1 MLKTM
6 GKKKLFRFHKGG
18 LDESMKTCVK
28 VKNLRDIEQRVKI
41 YYNEMGAN
49 IQSVEIES
57 RPVDDSERLGDDWE
71 NTYYVIAHTKD
82 AKFVAGMCNFYDDK
96 SCAMY
101 EWQKYIW
108 YLIFSCYMIVCITL
122 SIVIY
127 VYDILGKLGKLIKDK
142 YIFPVY
148 DYLEKKCDLW
158 D

>member
-1 MLKTM
+1 MLETM
-6 GKKKLFRFHKGG
+6 GKKRLFRFHKGG

-28 VKNLRDIEQRVKI
+28 VENLKDIEQRVKI

-57 RPVDDSERLGDDWE
+57 RSVDDSERLGDDWE
-71 NTYYVIAHTKD
+71 NTYHVIAHTKD

-96 SCAMY
+96 SCSMD

-108 YLIFSCYMIVCITL
+108 YLLFSIYMILCIIL
-122 SIVIY
+122 SVVVY
-127 VYDILGKLGKLIKDK
+127 VYDVIGKLGKLIKDK
-142 YIFPVY
+142 CIYPVFN
-148 DYLEKKCDLW
+148 YLEKKCDLW

>member
-1 MLKTM
+1 MR
-6 GKKKLFRFHKGG
+6 KKKLFRFHKGG

-28 VKNLRDIEQRVKI
+28 VKNLRDIEQRVKM
-41 YYNEMGAN
+41 YYDGYGAN
-49 IQSVEIES
+49 IHYVEIAS
-57 RPVDDSERLGDDWE
+57 RSDDDSERLGDDWE

-96 SCAMY
+96 SCSMD

-108 YLIFSCYMIVCITL
+108 YLLFSIYMILCIVL
-122 SIVIY
+122 YVIVN
-127 VYDILGKLGKLIKDK
+127 VYEIIGKLGKLIKDK
-142 YIFPVY
+142 YIFPVF